1 MYLSFTDLP
10 TFYFLITSYMMYL
23 SITDLPTLY
32 LLITSYM
39 MYLSLYIMYEVI
51 KR

>member
-1 MYLSFTDLP
+1 MYLSF
-10 TFYFLITSYMMYL
+10 
-23 SITDLPTLY
+23 TDLPTLY

-39 MYLSLYIMYEVI
+39 MYLSFTDLPTLYLLITSYMMYKLRYIMYEVI